1 MIADRKEERTVNDY
15 LIFHYI
21 SCFSS
26 TRYQMKLLH
35 HLHVAHVGQEPK
47 RFLSERGRKNH
58 EKE

>member
-26 TRYQMKLLH
+26 TRLSDET
-35 HLHVAHVGQEPK
+35 VASFTRGPCGARTEEIFVGK
-47 RFLSERGRKNH
+47 G
-58 EKE
+58 KEES